1 MYKSNHC
8 SPRIKND
15 VSCYS
20 YELLLK
26 IANILNNN
34 KSKIKISK
42 NKKILYKRIE
52 KEIKKISDCKDE
64 ICWKSIPLIKNK
76 LDIDTKKEIIDSFKP
91 EMPEE
96 WKKNPNTWLNT
107 SDIDN
112 VMKQY
117 EKKYPN
123 FNFLG
128 THPIDFALKRK
139 NECIVSEDELCKINI
154 LELKKNYDSL
164 GLVLNTDNHN
174 ESGQHWFSI
183 YIDLKGKNIKYRPT
197 IYYFDSA
204 LSEPPQEIINFVNTC
219 KNQYPKLDFIYNDIQ
234 HQFGNTECG
243 VYCLHFL
250 TEMLKGINFRN
261 YVNKKLND
269 KIIEKFR
276 KKFFIK
282 NNIY

>member
-8 SPRIKND
+8 SPRIKNN

-26 IANILNNN
+26 IANILNKNG
-34 KSKIKISK
+34 SKIKISK
-42 NKKILYKRIE
+42 NKKTLHKRIE

-64 ICWKSIPLIKNK
+64 ICWKTIPLIKNN
-76 LDIDTKKEIIDSFKP
+76 LDLNTKKETIDSFKP
-91 EMPEE
+91 EMPKE
-96 WKKNPNTWLNT
+96 WNKNPNTWLNT

-117 EKKYPN
+117 EKKYPM

-139 NECIVSEDELCKINI
+139 NECIVSDDELCKINI
-154 LELKKNYDSL
+154 LELKKKYNSL
-164 GLVLNTDNHN
+164 GLVLNTDSHN
-174 ESGQHWFSI
+174 ESGEHWFSI
-183 YIDLKGKNIKYRPT
+183 YIDLKGKNIKNKPT

-204 LSEPPQEIINFVNTC
+204 LSDPPQEIINFVNIC
-219 KNQYPKLDFIYNDIQ
+219 KNQYPQLDFIYNDIQ
-234 HQFGNTECG
+234 HQYGNTECG

-250 TEMLKGINFRN
+250 TEMLKGKSFIN
-261 YVNKKLND
+261 YVNNKLND
-269 KIIEKFR
+269 KIMEKFR
-276 KKFFIK
+276 KIFFIK
-282 NNIY
+282 K